1 MTLLDRHLFKG
12 VLATCLAAVAL
23 FAFIVA
29 LPNVVRE
36 LLSPLLAG
44 QFAPATFARLVGLL
58 LPFAISFALPMG
70 MLTGILL
77 TLGRLSA
84 DHEITAM
91 RAAGLSLGRIAR
103 PVLILAALG
112 TALAIHI
119 NLESAPW
126 ARAEFHRAFADAVR
140 GNPIGIVVPRTFI
153 RDFRGVVLYV
163 GAKEGDELRDIW
175 LWDLDRES
183 RVRRLVRAESGRLVY
198 DEATNSLVPTLVRAT
213 IEERDGDDPESSARA
228 PKVAT
233 VERFEDVR
241 ISLERYLGQSLVRIK
256 TEWLT
261 LGELRAARARHA
273 ATVPVAG
280 KEREHARERMSYD
293 LLVQEKLS
301 LATAVFSFALLGI
314 PLGIRVSRRET
325 SANLGLAIVLVLA
338 FYVLTAGVKA
348 LDQRPEWRPDLLIWL
363 PNVLFAGL
371 GFHLFR
377 RIEQR

>member
-1 MTLLDRHLFKG
+1 VTLLDRHLFKG

-84 DHEITAM
+84 DHEIT
-91 RAAGLSLGRIAR
+91 
-103 PVLILAALG
+103 VLILAALG